1 MKIDDCMD
9 KKRVIVEEW
18 KAGRKEWKKKR
29 WKKGKR
35 EKSGFWEKSFLFLF
49 DCVFA
54 SCLFFLMHP
63 SRPHHNTRPHST
75 HHTIQH
81 GTLVHTVTC
90 KQGRVLVLQ
99 RTHGPFQQ
107 SCDDVILFF
116 AIRGF
121 YDPIAFSLTS
131 PDFFNLQFEE
141 KTLFCN

>member
-1 MKIDDCMD
+1 MEGKE
-9 KKRVIVEEW
+9 KRVEE
-18 KAGRKEWKKKR
+18 KEEE
-29 WKKGKR
+29 KKGKG
-35 EKSGFWEKSFLFLF
+35 KKWFWEKSFLFLF

-107 SCDDVILFF
+107 SCDDVIFFF

-121 YDPIAFSLTS
+121 YYPIAFSMTS
-131 PDFFNLQFEE
+131 PHFFAICSLRENLYFAIRG
-141 KTLFCN
+141 FSD

>member
-1 MKIDDCMD
+1 MD

-75 HHTIQH
+75 HHTLQH

-116 AIRGF
+116 AITVNF
-121 YDPIAFSLTS
+121 ILIC
-131 PDFFNLQFEE
+131 QFC
-141 KTLFCN
+141 TIMCHFRNFCDSGSNRKRLVSN